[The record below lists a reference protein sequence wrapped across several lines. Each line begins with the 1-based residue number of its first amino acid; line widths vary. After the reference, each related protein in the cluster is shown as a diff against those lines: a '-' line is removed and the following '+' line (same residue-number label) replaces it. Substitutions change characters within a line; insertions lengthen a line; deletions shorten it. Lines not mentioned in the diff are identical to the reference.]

1 MATLS
6 HLAGTIIQ
14 NDINK
19 YMSHDLLALQV
30 AVICNNDLYHF
41 GNERGH
47 DYFSEIYLSQIKRKM
62 ITTYPSFVGFTI

>member
-1 MATLS
+1 MTTLS

-19 YMSHDLLALQV
+19 YMSHYLLTLQV

-41 GNERGH
+41 G
-47 DYFSEIYLSQIKRKM
+47 
-62 ITTYPSFVGFTI
+62 T